1 MITLKTI
8 LRVNSVSCIIF
19 SLIFLMKPTEV
30 ATFLERDT
38 PAPEAVLLILG
49 VILLANGLHLLW
61 ASVKPLP
68 SKSLVLY
75 FSIGDFIWAFASIS
89 LVMLNIWIT
98 TELGITA
105 SILVAMMVAA
115 FGVLQMTKR
124 KEMGNCLLS
133 ADT

>member
-1 MITLKTI
+1 
-8 LRVNSVSCIIF
+8 
-19 SLIFLMKPTEV
+19 MKSTEV

-105 SILVAMMVAA
+105 SILVAIMVAA

-124 KEMGNCLLS
+124 KEMDNC
-133 ADT
+133 

>member
-8 LRVNSVSCIIF
+8 LRVNAASCIIF
-19 SLIFLMKPTEV
+19 SLIFLMKSTEV

-105 SILVAMMVAA
+105 SILVAIMVAA

-124 KEMGNCLLS
+124 KEMDNC
-133 ADT
+133 